1 MPDMDLGL
9 HGNQVLITG
18 GSRGLGKVTAE
29 TLAAQGCRLALCAR
43 AEGPLRDLAKS
54 LRASYGVEV
63 FARPVDV
70 RDHAS
75 LAEFVADAAD
85 SLGGLRGV
93 VANAGGNRG
102 RGLLESQPDDWTA
115 TLDLNV
121 GHAATVTRAAVP
133 HLAGAG
139 GGSVVFVSSISG
151 WKPSPPAQYAAAK
164 AALVHMS
171 ACLARELADQA
182 VRVNT
187 VSPGSM
193 LIPGGGWDR
202 MRRSDPDRFAAFVAE
217 FPAGRLAEPA
227 EVAEVIAFLLS
238 SFARGINGAHIPVDG
253 AQNAPSAR
261 GY

>member
-1 MPDMDLGL
+1 LG
-9 HGNQVLITG
+9 
-18 GSRGLGKVTAE
+18 RATAE
-29 TLAAQGCRLALCAR
+29 ILAAQGCSLAICAR
-43 AEGPLRDLAKS
+43 DEEPLRELAQSLRDAHHVDVFVKSVDVLDHVHLAK
-54 LRASYGVEV
+54 
-63 FARPVDV
+63 
-70 RDHAS
+70 
-75 LAEFVADAAD
+75 FVAEAAE

-102 RGLLESQPDDWTA
+102 GGLLKSQPDDWA
-115 TLDLNV
+115 TTFDLNV

-133 HLAGAG
+133 FLAAAG
-139 GGSVVFVSSISG
+139 GGSVVLISSISG

-164 AALVHMS
+164 AALIHMA
-171 ACLARELADQA
+171 ACLGRELAEHG

-193 LIPGGGWDR
+193 LIPHGGWDR
-202 MRRSDPDRFAAFVAE
+202 LRRDDPDRFANFVDE
-217 FPAGRLAEPA
+217 FPAGRLVDPV

-238 SFARGINGAHIPVDG
+238 NSARGVNGVHVPVDG